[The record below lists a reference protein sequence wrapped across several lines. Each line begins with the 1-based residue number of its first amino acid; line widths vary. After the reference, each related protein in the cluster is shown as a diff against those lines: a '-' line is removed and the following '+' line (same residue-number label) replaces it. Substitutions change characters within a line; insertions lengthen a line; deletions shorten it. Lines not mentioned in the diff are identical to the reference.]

1 MWFSLD
7 LSIHK
12 RHHSTKK
19 KYASST
25 IDLAYRFTKEIHKEL
40 KDLVKAVVLFG
51 SAARKKEGSNDID
64 VLLLVDDVSI
74 RLTPELTQAYRLL
87 VEKTVAKVSPKIHVT
102 SMKFTSFWEYIRAGD
117 PVAINILRDGYALL
131 DSGIFDPLQLLLY
144 QGRIR
149 PSSEALWAYFNRA
162 PRSLHASSFKMLEAC
177 VDLYWAVIDAAHA
190 ALMSINEIPPS
201 PEHVANMLD
210 EKLVKTKLID
220 KKHPDTMRKFYALS
234 KAIINKEKKSV
245 SGPEYDK
252 LFSEAKS
259 FVDAMEN
266 FIKK

>member
-1 MWFSLD
+1 MD

-19 KYASST
+19 KYASVT

-51 SAARKKEGSNDID
+51 SAARKKEDSNDID
-64 VLLLVDDVSI
+64 ILLLVDDVSI
-74 RLTPELTQAYRLL
+74 RLTPELTQAYRLM
-87 VEKTVAKVSPKIHVT
+87 VEKTVARVSPKIHVT

-117 PVAINILRDGYALL
+117 PVAVNILRDGYALL
-131 DSGIFDPLQLLLY
+131 DTGIFDPLQLLLY

-162 PRSLHASSFKMLEAC
+162 PRSLQASRVKMLDAC
-177 VDLYWAVIDAAHA
+177 IDLYWAVIDAAHA

-210 EKLVKTKLID
+210 EKLVRTRLVD
-220 KKHPDTMRKFYALS
+220 ERLPDTMRKFYNLS
-234 KAIINKEKKSV
+234 KSIINKEKKSV

-252 LFSEAKS
+252 FLSEAES
-259 FVDAMEN
+259 FVEAMEK